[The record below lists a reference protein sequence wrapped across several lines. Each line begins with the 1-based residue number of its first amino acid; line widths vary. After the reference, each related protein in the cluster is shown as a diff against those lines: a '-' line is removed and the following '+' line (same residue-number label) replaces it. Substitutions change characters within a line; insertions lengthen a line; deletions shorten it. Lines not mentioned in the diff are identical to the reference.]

1 MESNK
6 LHEISIIDRKIFI
19 DGSSING
26 IKNIEVDIGVH
37 STPTVEIEVVPNRLE
52 LEILAKLDIKPEL
65 TDIYDAIKCIRIY
78 MILDHEFKK
87 AVIASAKS
95 VIDEI
100 RNANRTDVV
109 NDYEMASRIVE
120 RIFMGERK

>member
-1 MESNK
+1 MESSK
-6 LHEISIIDRKIFI
+6 LHEISIIDRQLFI
-19 DGSSING
+19 DDTKING
-26 IKNIEVDIGVH
+26 IRSIGVDIDAESVPEVTIGIL
-37 STPTVEIEVVPNRLE
+37 PNELDVEIA
-52 LEILAKLDIKPEL
+52 AKLDIKPEL
-65 TDIYDAIKCIRIY
+65 TDIYDAIKCIRMY
-78 MILDHEFKK
+78 MILDHEFKR